1 MAKSPKDILERWR
14 ENVPPETPKEDVERV
29 VEFYFPGMFRY
40 QEGTSHW
47 LSITDPMLAKADAAG
62 YDTGTTKGSGRIQ
75 LAHKHGRT
83 VKKVYVSNLVTAIN
97 LKEAIE
103 KAKLE

>member
-1 MAKSPKDILERWR
+1 MAKIPQDILEGWR
-14 ENVPPETPKEDVERV
+14 KNIPPETPKEDVERV
-29 VEFYFPGMFRY
+29 VECYFPGLFRY

-47 LSITDPMLAKADAAG
+47 LSITDPMLAKAQAAG
-62 YDTGTTKGSGRIQ
+62 YDTGTTNGRIQ

-103 KAKLE
+103 KAKQE

>member
-1 MAKSPKDILERWR
+1 MAKSPQEILGGWR
-14 ENVPPETPKEDVERV
+14 KNIPSETPKEDVERV
-29 VEFYFPGMFRY
+29 VEFYFSGLFRY

-47 LSITDPMLAKADAAG
+47 LSVTDPMLAKAQEAG
-62 YDTGTTKGSGRIQ
+62 WDTGTINGRIQ

-103 KAKLE
+103 KAKSE

>member
-1 MAKSPKDILERWR
+1 MAKSPKDILDGWR
-14 ENVPPETPKEDVERV
+14 KNIPSEAPKGDVESV
-29 VEFYFPGMFRY
+29 VEFYFLGLFRY

-47 LSITDPMLAKADAAG
+47 LSITDPMLAKAQAAG
-62 YDTGTTKGSGRIQ
+62 FDTGTINGRIQ

-83 VKKVYVSNLVTAIN
+83 VKKVYLSNLLTAIN

>member
-1 MAKSPKDILERWR
+1 MAKSPKDILDRWR
-14 ENVPPETPKEDVERV
+14 KNLPSEAPKEDVESV

-47 LSITDPMLAKADAAG
+47 LSVTDPMLARAQEEG
-62 YDTGTTKGSGRIQ
+62 YTTGTTNGRIQ
-75 LAHKHGRT
+75 LAHKQGRT
-83 VKKVYVSNLVTAIN
+83 VKKVYLSNLLTAIN